1 MTQVKENNVVEGDF
15 KEVEAPV
22 EQVAATPEEATVN
35 AEVTISAMSNGEIR
49 LNVSEEHP
57 KLSPAQ
63 IEALVKQVYE
73 QLHDQRI
80 VSMALEVLKAKL
92 G

>member
-15 KEVEAPV
+15 KEVEAPT
-22 EQVAATPEEATVN
+22 EQVVENPEEATVG
-35 AEVTISAMSNGEIR
+35 AELTISAMSNGEIR
-49 LNVSEEHP
+49 LNVSEEYQ
-57 KLSPAQ
+57 KLAPAQ
-63 IEALVKQVYE
+63 IETLVKQVYE

>member
-15 KEVEAPV
+15 KEVEAPT
-22 EQVAATPEEATVN
+22 EQVTATPEEVTVN
-35 AEVTISAMSNGEIR
+35 AEITISAMSNGEIR
-49 LNVSEEHP
+49 LNVSEEHT
-57 KLSPAQ
+57 KLAPAQ